1 MTPFDPAAATAAYMA
16 TLSPAAHAKA
26 TAYTQGGHWLLLW
39 GWLVTVAAAV
49 IIVRTAVLAR
59 AEERIEDKT
68 PRPILASAT
77 AIALFLVLDFVLEL
91 PWDIYSG
98 WWREK
103 AYGLTSQAFGGW
115 FGEHVL
121 GFVISLVMMTV
132 FLMILYALIRRAPK
146 VWWAWSGALA
156 VAAMVFIFLLGPIFI
171 EPLFNTYKPAPN
183 GPVRD
188 EVIALAKKAGVP
200 YDKIYIYN
208 GSKQSNRYTANVSGL
223 GSSARVAMSDTM
235 FSKGADLAEVRGV
248 VGHEMGHYKRNHVIW
263 MTLFFSVLAV
273 LMFFLIDRLFP
284 VAARWMGADVEG
296 VADPAGLPVIM
307 ALIAT
312 LSLLGTPIVNTY
324 SRWQEQDADN
334 FSLRYAN
341 EPDGLSKALVKTIE
355 YRASSPSDLEEV
367 LFYDHPSVEHRVR
380 KAMEWK
386 AAHPAGG

>member
-1 MTPFDPAAATAAYMA
+1 MTHFDPAAATAAYMA

-39 GWLVTVAAAV
+39 GWLVTVAAAF
-49 IIVRTAVLAR
+49 IIVRTGVLAR
-59 AEERIEDKT
+59 AEERIEAKT

-156 VAAMVFIFLLGPIFI
+156 VAAMVFMFLVGPIFI
-171 EPLFNTYKPAPN
+171 EPLFNTYTPAPN

-188 EVIALAKKAGVP
+188 EVVALAKKAGVP

-235 FSKGADLAEVRGV
+235 FDKGADLAEVRGV
-248 VGHEMGHYKRNHVIW
+248 VGHEMGHYKRDHVIW

-312 LSLLGTPIVNTY
+312 LSLLGTPIINTY
-324 SRWQEQDADN
+324 IRWQEQDADN

-355 YRASSPSDLEEV
+355 YRASSPSDLEEI